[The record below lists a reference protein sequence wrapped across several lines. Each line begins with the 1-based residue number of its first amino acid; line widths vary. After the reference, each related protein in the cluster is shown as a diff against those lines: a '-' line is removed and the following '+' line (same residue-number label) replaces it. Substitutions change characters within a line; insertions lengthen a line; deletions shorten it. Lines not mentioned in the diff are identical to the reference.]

1 MGNVKDPS
9 VGDRGLA
16 VSVLRHGAPRRKQA
30 GTGSQADAGSIR
42 QSLALLSTCCVHLT
56 HVCVSHPVVSDSLRP
71 YGL

>member
-30 GTGSQADAGSIR
+30 GTGSQADAGSI
-42 QSLALLSTCCVHLT
+42 
-56 HVCVSHPVVSDSLRP
+56 
-71 YGL
+71 